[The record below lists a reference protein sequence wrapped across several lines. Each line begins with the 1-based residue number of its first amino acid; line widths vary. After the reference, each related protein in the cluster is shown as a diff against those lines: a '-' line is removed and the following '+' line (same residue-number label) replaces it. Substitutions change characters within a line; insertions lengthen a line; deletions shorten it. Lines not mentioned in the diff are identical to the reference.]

1 MMFVAVREA
10 RVPVFGQ
17 TAGFIGKSF
26 DSSEFPADRATI
38 TQPIT

>member
-1 MMFVAVREA
+1 MMFVAVREVCVA
-10 RVPVFGQ
+10 VFGP

-38 TQPIT
+38 TQPIS